1 MIPFSLRVEGWR
13 EVNQS
18 YALVNQYQLLQLK
31 KYPTITLYHDD
42 LPMYSHWVRRSGFSA
57 QQQSQI
63 CSVPPSLGQRT
74 DAAYRI
80 SYPHRLYGT
89 DARRLFVF
97 ISTEYNKYEPQA
109 FYSGPEVEARY
120 PTDSYTV
127 VTPSNW
133 SKRSLI
139 DMGFE
144 DRSIAVVPHGVDTE
158 LFQPIDLDERS
169 RFRQTLGI
177 SPDDFL
183 FLNVS
188 GMTFNKGLDVLLTA
202 FCTLRQRYSNASL
215 LLKDESFLYGT
226 AADAWLR
233 HAAAKLPRSVATGEA
248 LGAIYFVSKNLN
260 QVELRSL
267 FGSADAYVAPY
278 RAEGFNLPPL
288 EAAACGTP
296 SIMTSGGSTDD
307 YFHSSF
313 ALRVESKRLW
323 SEQVGEFL
331 EPNMEHLLAS
341 MEALILQRVR
351 FDLEE
356 GRRWIGEHFSWQ
368 LATKRL
374 VDLIAGAI

>member
-1 MIPFSLRVEGWR
+1 MIPFGLRVEGWR
-13 EVNQS
+13 GINQS

-42 LPMYSHWVRRSGFSA
+42 LPMNLHWVRRSGFSA
-57 QQQSQI
+57 EQQSQI
-63 CSVPPSLGQRT
+63 RSVPPSSGQRT
-74 DAAYRI
+74 DAVYRI

-97 ISTEYNKYEPQA
+97 IIAEYNKYEPHA
-109 FYSGPEVEARY
+109 FYSGPEVESRY
-120 PTDSYTV
+120 PTDSYMV

-133 SKRSLI
+133 SKGCLI

-144 DRSIAVVPHGVDTE
+144 DRSIAVVPLGVDTE
-158 LFQPIDLDERS
+158 LFHPIDRDERS
-169 RFRQTLGI
+169 RFRRMLGI
-177 SPDDFL
+177 ARDDFL

-188 GMTFNKGLDVLLTA
+188 AMTFNKGLDVLLNA
-202 FCTLRQRYSNASL
+202 FCTLRKRYSNASL

-226 AADAWLR
+226 TADAWLR
-233 HAAAKLPRSVATGEA
+233 HEVAKLPRGVATDEA
-248 LGAIYFVSKNLN
+248 LAAIYFLSKNLD
-260 QVELRSL
+260 QAELRSL
-267 FGSADAYVAPY
+267 LGSADAYVAPY

-296 SIMTSGGSTDD
+296 SIITSGGSTDD
-307 YFHSSF
+307 YFQSSF
-313 ALRVESKRLW
+313 ALRVESKKVS

-341 MEALILQRVR
+341 MEALILQRVH
-351 FDLEE
+351 FDLEA
-356 GRRWIGEHFSWQ
+356 GRRWIGENFSWE

-374 VDLIAGAI
+374 ADLIASAL